1 MKIIK
6 LLIILFASLIFVS
19 SVNAVTTYAEW
30 QNHQQSITINNG
42 DQIYFD
48 YSIFSMNPP
57 ISYSVKLYDNN
68 YNLIRT
74 YADTSTNEYFVS
86 QRQYITQNDYQKA
99 GNYKVVVYARDSLND
114 VSTSILN
121 LIVNPVIINHAPV
134 LNPIGDKRINEGELI
149 HFTVSAFDPDNNR
162 IFLTMFSDNL
172 PVNARFIDNGDG
184 TGVFLWQTDFD
195 DSGVYNARFT
205 ASDSMLSDFEDITI
219 TILDVT
225 QNNAPEVAIL
235 RPKQNEIISGI
246 YNITWIATDP
256 DQADE
261 TLDIKIEYTY
271 NGYEWVT
278 LEDGIDNN
286 DGIFIWDTRTLSD
299 ANDYILRITATDDTN
314 LQGRDEVYFRV
325 DNLFSPNVKITTPR
339 LNEIIS
345 GIYNITWIATDPDQ
359 ADETLDIK
367 IEYRSRERLENN
379 FFNKIINSIKTII
392 QNKSQEQEW
401 ISLEDGVDNNDGIF
415 TWDTTRVRNGD
426 YELRIIATD
435 DDMNTG
441 TAYLQR
447 FLINNVIIVNQDPV
461 ITSVPITNAIVNQQY
476 SYDVE
481 AYDPDEDPLTYYLI
495 KAPRGMII
503 NINTGLILWKPE
515 SDQLGENSVV
525 VVVRDNRGGSAT
537 QRFII
542 TVTQGE
548 IPKVVSRIHEFTI
561 NNIILDYNGKLNIY
575 AYIRNSGN
583 QDERINVRATI
594 MQNGMQQITAFN
606 LDNNHNG
613 YVTLTFENLNKG
625 FYVVKVEAFNSKVYE
640 VRYAYIKI

>member
-235 RPKQNEIISGI
+235 RPKQNEII
-246 YNITWIATDP
+246 
-256 DQADE
+256 
-261 TLDIKIEYTY
+261 L
-271 NGYEWVT
+271 
-278 LEDGIDNN
+278 
-286 DGIFIWDTRTLSD
+286 
-299 ANDYILRITATDDTN
+299 
-314 LQGRDEVYFRV
+314 
-325 DNLFSPNVKITTPR
+325 
-339 LNEIIS
+339 